1 MLLHIK
7 IQHLTKLYV
16 FTYNLVYLF
25 VINAKAYNH
34 EDTG

>member
-7 IQHLTKLYV
+7 KLHSDKLYA
-16 FTYNLVYLF
+16 FAYNLVYLF